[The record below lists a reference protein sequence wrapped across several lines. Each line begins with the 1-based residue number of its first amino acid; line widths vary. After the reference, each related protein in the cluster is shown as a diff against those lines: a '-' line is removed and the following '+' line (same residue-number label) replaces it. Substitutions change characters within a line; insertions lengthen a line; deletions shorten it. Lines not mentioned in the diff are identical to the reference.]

1 MQEKAEKQ
9 EEGNAAED
17 NLQNMDL
24 LQLRRSDYTDE
35 KEIEC
40 FIEESKRSTY
50 LRVYGSRDI
59 MHFIETSFLSTTV
72 LSPDGKVV
80 AFASFDHS
88 PIVHIRYKAG
98 LGNQRTVRQ
107 EAL

>member
-1 MQEKAEKQ
+1 MQEKAEDKQ

-17 NLQNMDL
+17 NVQNMDL
-24 LQLRRSDYTDE
+24 LQLRRSDYGDE

-40 FIEESKRSTY
+40 FIDESKRSTY
-50 LRVYGSRDI
+50 LRVYSSRDI
-59 MHFIETSFLSTTV
+59 MHFVETSFLSITV

-88 PIVHIRYKAG
+88 PIVPASSPNPRRGSKDS
-98 LGNQRTVRQ
+98 
-107 EAL
+107 